1 MKKFKNNQCVYK
13 ICHRCP
19 TDYDN
24 KEWYV
29 CPYSLGGTVK
39 YLGKR
44 KWWYRSKKKAQR
56 IVDRKNGKSLGNL

>member
-1 MKKFKNNQCVYK
+1 MKKFKNQTVYK
-13 ICHRCP
+13 ICHRYP

-29 CPYSLGGTVK
+29 IAYHLGGSVP

-44 KWWYRSKKKAQR
+44 KWWYRSEKKAQK
-56 IVDRKNGKSLGNL
+56 IVDGKNGKSLGIL